1 MPVTIHKSNNPIYT
15 LDNNEIKNNLPN
27 MNITSEEDLTR
38 LSIDCYKRHFS
49 EEKVDHLLR
58 FANDFYSSNHLS
70 ESKMNKFLDENRVF
84 MKQIF
89 GSEIFVEEEVNLIE
103 NSFGNPKANFAT
115 NFKEIFK
122 NDLKFKNKIKFNSF
136 DSEIYIMNDDNE
148 LEMFSENHIFDARLY
163 IEEKYDLSCSNKDAF
178 FQGLKSCAM
187 DNTYNPL
194 KDLITKTKWDG
205 KERIK
210 TLFSDYLGSEDNEYT
225 EMVAIKIMVGA
236 IARILN
242 PGCKFDLMPILYGK
256 QGIGKSY
263 FVRKLASDFVIEDLN
278 KLSSQDKD
286 EIMKIKNGWFVEVSE
301 LTALKNVSKENAK
314 SFITQQENNYRELFS
329 NLNCLYKRHNV
340 FIGTTNSID
349 FLNDASGNRRFLP
362 IECGIHTPSK
372 SIFSKDDDS
381 LESNVQQI
389 YAEALH
395 MYKNGE
401 RLYLSSEQDDMANT
415 VREENEKNSPL
426 FEYIYTYLSKKFPKD
441 WNEYDSIYKKEFI
454 KNESNYSLDDLTD
467 LKQVST
473 QELLDF
479 AIPDEYAKKHNIDS
493 RKIKIVMSKVNG
505 WMYSSTVYENGNRTR
520 GYKKIS

>member
-1 MPVTIHKSNNPIYT
+1 
-15 LDNNEIKNNLPN
+15 
-27 MNITSEEDLTR
+27 
-38 LSIDCYKRHFS
+38 
-49 EEKVDHLLR
+49 
-58 FANDFYSSNHLS
+58 
-70 ESKMNKFLDENRVF
+70 
-84 MKQIF
+84 
-89 GSEIFVEEEVNLIE
+89 
-103 NSFGNPKANFAT
+103 
-115 NFKEIFK
+115 
-122 NDLKFKNKIKFNSF
+122 
-136 DSEIYIMNDDNE
+136 
-148 LEMFSENHIFDARLY
+148 
-163 IEEKYDLSCSNKDAF
+163 
-178 FQGLKSCAM
+178 
-187 DNTYNPL
+187 
-194 KDLITKTKWDG
+194 
-205 KERIK
+205 
-210 TLFSDYLGSEDNEYT
+210 
-225 EMVAIKIMVGA
+225 MVAIKIMVGA

-242 PGCKFDLMPILYGK
+242 PGCKFDLMPILYGR

-441 WNEYDSIYKKEFI
+441 WNKYDAISKRQFI
-454 KNESNYSLDDLTD
+454 KNESNYSLDYLTD

-479 AIPDEYAKKHNIDS
+479 AIPDDYAKKHNIDS

-505 WMYSSTVYENGNRTR
+505 WIYSSTVSENGNRTR
-520 GYKKIS
+520 GYKKKS